1 MRRHE
6 KASDYKTL
14 TGQSIKQEIINN
26 LDDLVKY
33 LDDHLDE
40 LSRQDGVKISVTLNN
55 LLKDLGQ

>member
-14 TGQSIKQEIINN
+14 TRQSIKREMVNN

-33 LDDHLDE
+33 LNDHLDE
-40 LSRQDGVKISVTLNN
+40 LSRSDAVKISVTLNN
-55 LLKDLGQ
+55 LMLELEK